1 MVDGMGHQQ
10 FNNRGDPIPPSK
22 LRRMSRAAAELAL
35 EKLICRAEAINA
47 DKPWPYYFAKLA
59 VFGSFLAGK
68 PDLGDLDVGYEIGR
82 RTNWSTEYTL
92 RLAEHARTRSYL
104 SQLSLVRTANA
115 GSAQS
120 EERLY
125 QPASVRRSRTAPYQ
139 IPAHLRSPGGGSAGV
154 KKSLPKRAHLGKS
167 QQARV
172 RPAPES

>member
-1 MVDGMGHQQ
+1 LFYNDFWRLQVSGYTLAYTRMVDGMGHQQ

-92 RLAEHARTRSYL
+92 RLAEHTRTRSYL
-104 SQLSLVRTANA
+104 SQLHWCERQTLVRLKAKNA
-115 GSAQS
+115 YISLHRFDEVEQLRT
-120 EERLY
+120 EYRLIFE
-125 QPASVRRSRTAPYQ
+125 AR
-139 IPAHLRSPGGGSAGV
+139 AGDQ
-154 KKSLPKRAHLGKS
+154 RA
-167 QQARV
+167 
-172 RPAPES
+172 